1 MESKTRRILVTCIS
15 APIVFIIGL
24 IIWVL
29 KNPTNGDN
37 STYMFIV
44 LLLMVFSAVIGFA
57 DYKISRKWIFILFC
71 VGLFVILVGAG
82 LLFTIYVNPWA
93 GILLAFVG
101 GGMFIV
107 LLYYTI
113 SMLLQTY
120 IDRDNILLDILYQLI
135 ILGLLALW
143 LIPKI

>member
-107 LLYYTI
+107 LFYYTI

-120 IDRDNILLDILYQLI
+120 IDRDNILLDILY
-135 ILGLLALW
+135 
-143 LIPKI
+143 